1 CDPVEMQPQYLDAS
15 HHARTP
21 DALHDLLLRIG
32 DLTIEEIEARSAIA
46 DTRAAVAEL
55 ERARRIVPLPVAGE
69 RRYVAVEDVAR
80 YRDALG
86 TPMPPGLP
94 EALLE
99 PVRDPAGD
107 VVLRFDRRHGPF
119 NAQMFADRYG
129 LGVAVAESMLA
140 RQTENGRLIEGE

>member
-1 CDPVEMQPQYLDAS
+1 LRELLDPESMEAIEKQLQHLDAS
-15 HHARTP
+15 PHARTP
-21 DALHDLLLRIG
+21 DALHDLPLRIG
-32 DLTIEEIEARSAIA
+32 DRTIEEIEARSAIA

-107 VVLRFDRRHGPF
+107 LVLRFARSQGP
-119 NAQMFADRYG
+119 
-129 LGVAVAESMLA
+129 V
-140 RQTENGRLIEGE
+140 